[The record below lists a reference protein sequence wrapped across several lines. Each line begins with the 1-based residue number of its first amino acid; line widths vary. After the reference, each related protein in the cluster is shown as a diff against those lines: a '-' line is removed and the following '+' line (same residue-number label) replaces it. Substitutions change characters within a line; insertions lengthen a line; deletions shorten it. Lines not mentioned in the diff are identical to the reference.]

1 MLLLLT
7 LLVPLV
13 FALLLCAVPSGNKS
27 LHKTIATAG
36 SMVAFAVSLALW
48 FSFDKTNPGFQFTT
62 NWMWIPSLD
71 IGFRLGVDG
80 MSLLMVV
87 LTTFIFPISIIASYD
102 SIHDRQKMYYIML
115 LLLQFGLL
123 GVFVSLDTFLFYI
136 FWEVVLIPMYF
147 LIGIWGGKERIYA
160 AMKFFIYTMAG
171 SLLML
176 VAIIY
181 LGQYGQNGGFTGDM
195 QKLMTIA
202 PTIPLD
208 AQQWLFLAFALSFC
222 IKVPLFPL
230 HTWLPDAHTQAPTA
244 GSVIL
249 AGVMLKMGTY
259 GLIRFN
265 LQLFPQASLHYAD
278 LIAILSV
285 VGIIYGA
292 LVAMVQ
298 TDIKKLVAYSSVA
311 HMGFVTL
318 GIFSMTAEGVQ
329 GAILQMV
336 NHGLSTGM
344 LFLLI
349 GVIYERRHTRE
360 MSEFGGLAKSM
371 PVYATFFFIAVL
383 ASVGLPGLNG
393 FVGEYLTLIGA
404 YLSDHLGSKLYA
416 VVASSGVILAA
427 VYLLILF
434 QKMFF
439 GPLTKSENASL
450 KDLSGREIGM
460 FVPIVILC
468 IWIGFQPNTFLSVT
482 ETSSRAVVGVIE
494 GLKGESRYA
503 DVAAARLNPNAP
515 PALVPVKGMENVKIA
530 PPGTPSGTPS
540 SVSPVPMPMP
550 NPKKEPIRVKVPAD
564 GGPVQLP
571 PPKR

>member
-13 FALLLCAVPSGNKS
+13 FALLLCAVPSNNKS
-27 LHKTIATAG
+27 LHKTLATLG
-36 SMVAFAVSLALW
+36 SVVAFAVSLALW

-71 IGFRLGVDG
+71 IGFRLGIDG

-102 SIHDRQKMYYIML
+102 SIRDREKMYYIML
-115 LLLQFGLL
+115 LLLQFGLI
-123 GVFVSLDTFLFYI
+123 GVFISLDTFLFYI

-147 LIGIWGGKERIYA
+147 LVGIWGGKDRIYA

-208 AQQWLFLAFALSFC
+208 AQKWLFLAFALSFC

-285 VGIIYGA
+285 IGIIYGA

-329 GAILQMV
+329 GAVLQMV

-416 VVASSGVILAA
+416 VIAGSGVILAA

-439 GPLTKSENASL
+439 GPLTKAENSSL
-450 KDLSGREIGM
+450 KDLSGREIGL

-468 IWIGFQPNTFLSVT
+468 LWIGFQPNTFLSVT

-494 GLKGESRYA
+494 GLKGENRYA

-515 PALVPVKGMENVKIA
+515 PKPVPVQGMENAKVVPA
-530 PPGTPSGTPS
+530 PPAGTPM
-540 SVSPVPMPMP
+540 PVP
-550 NPKKEPIRVKVPAD
+550 NPTKEPIRVKIPAD

>member
-13 FALLLCAVPSGNKS
+13 FALLLCAVPSGKTG
-27 LHKTIATAG
+27 LHKTLATVG
-36 SMVAFAVSLALW
+36 SVVAFGVSLALW

-71 IGFRLGVDG
+71 IGFRLGIDG

-87 LTTFIFPISIIASYD
+87 LTTFIFPIAIIASYD
-102 SIHDRQKMYYIML
+102 SIRDRQKMYYIMI

-147 LIGIWGGKERIYA
+147 LIGIWGGKDRIYA
-160 AMKFFIYTMAG
+160 AMKFFLYTMAG

-202 PTIPLD
+202 PTIPMD

-230 HTWLPDAHTQAPTA
+230 HTWLSDAHTQAPTA

-278 LIAILSV
+278 LIAVLSV
-285 VGIIYGA
+285 IGIIYGA

-329 GAILQMV
+329 GAVLQMV

-416 VVASSGVILAA
+416 VVAASGVILAA

-439 GPLTKSENASL
+439 GPLAKSENSTL
-450 KDLSGREIGM
+450 KDLTGREIGM

-468 IWIGFQPNTFLSVT
+468 LWIGFQPNTFLSVS

-494 GLKGESRYA
+494 GLKGENRYA

-515 PALVPVKGMENVKIA
+515 PKPVPVQGMENMKIA
-530 PPGTPSGTPS
+530 PPGTPLPP
-540 SVSPVPMPMP
+540 SPVPMPSST
-550 NPKKEPIRVKVPAD
+550 KEPIRVKVPA
-564 GGPVQLP
+564 GGGQVQLP

>member
-13 FALLLCAVPSGNKS
+13 FALLLCAVPSGKTG
-27 LHKTIATAG
+27 LHKTLATVG
-36 SMVAFAVSLALW
+36 SVVAFGVSLALW

-71 IGFRLGVDG
+71 IGFRLGIDG

-87 LTTFIFPISIIASYD
+87 LTTFIFPIAIIASYD
-102 SIHDRQKMYYIML
+102 SIRDRQKMYYIMI

-147 LIGIWGGKERIYA
+147 LIGIWGGKDRIYA
-160 AMKFFIYTMAG
+160 AMKFFLYTMAG

-202 PTIPLD
+202 PTIPMD

-230 HTWLPDAHTQAPTA
+230 HTWLSDAHTQAPTA

-278 LIAILSV
+278 LIAVLSV
-285 VGIIYGA
+285 IGIIYGA

-329 GAILQMV
+329 GAVLQMV

-416 VVASSGVILAA
+416 VVAASGVILAA

-439 GPLTKSENASL
+439 GPLAKSENSTL
-450 KDLSGREIGM
+450 KDLTGREIGM

-468 IWIGFQPNTFLSVT
+468 LWIGFQPNTFLSVS

-494 GLKGESRYA
+494 GLKGENRYA

-515 PALVPVKGMENVKIA
+515 QKPVPVQGMENMKIA
-530 PPGTPSGTPS
+530 PPGTPLPP
-540 SVSPVPMPMP
+540 SPVPMPSST
-550 NPKKEPIRVKVPAD
+550 KEPIRVKVPA
-564 GGPVQLP
+564 GGGQVQLP